1 MSKIFV
7 DYDDT
12 LTTGEGDPYWV
23 NPMDDHPDWGMIELV
38 NDLYKKGN
46 TIIVYT
52 ARREEVREETQYF
65 LNEWGVMHHAL
76 VMEKPG
82 FDLLIDDRSISDQ
95 AALKM
100 NAQEIEE
107 YING

>member
-12 LTTGEGDPYWV
+12 LTTGEGERYWIDSL
-23 NPMDDHPDWGMIELV
+23 DDHPDWGIIELV

-65 LNEWGVMHHAL
+65 LDKWGVMHHAL

-95 AALKM
+95 SALKM
-100 NAQEIEE
+100 SAEEIEE